1 MTTVIDPLTVSSMN
15 DITPNSRTTFFLI
28 FGILLAILAIIAWGW
43 YEGKKGL
50 RNIDKQSEQYEKF
63 YFNLQRYIHDWKVT
77 EVNYL
82 AIDRLFD
89 IFDLLPWKNNEQT
102 SILRNEFLEKYQ
114 SIRDG
119 IDSRDEFD
127 PGQVFKK

>member
-1 MTTVIDPLTVSSMN
+1 MATIIDPLTVSSMN
-15 DITPNSRTTFFLI
+15 DITPNSWTTFFVI
-28 FGILLAILAIIAWGW
+28 FGIIIMIMAIIAWVW

-50 RNIDKQSEQYEKF
+50 RNIDKESEQYEKF

-89 IFDLLPWKNNEQT
+89 IFDMFAYKDNEKT
-102 SILRNEFLEKYQ
+102 SVLRNEFLEKYK
-114 SIRDG
+114 SVRDE
-119 IDSRDEFD
+119 IDSRDEFV
-127 PGQVFKK
+127 PGQVFKN

>member
-1 MTTVIDPLTVSSMN
+1 MTTIIDPLTVSSMN
-15 DITPNSRTTFFLI
+15 DITPNSWTTFFLI
-28 FGILLAILAIIAWGW
+28 FGILLAILAIIAWSW

-50 RNIDKQSEQYEKF
+50 RNIDKESEQYEKF
-63 YFNLQRYIHDWKVT
+63 YFNLQRYIQDWKVT

-89 IFDLLPWKNNEQT
+89 IFNMFAYKENEKT
-102 SILRNEFLEKYQ
+102 NVLRNEFLEKYQ
-114 SIRDG
+114 SVCDE
-119 IDSRDEFD
+119 IDSREEFD

>member
-1 MTTVIDPLTVSSMN
+1 MITIIDPLTVNSMN
-15 DITPNSRTTFFLI
+15 DITPNSWTTFFVI
-28 FGILLAILAIIAWGW
+28 FLILLTILAIITWGW

-50 RNIDKQSEQYEKF
+50 RNIDKQAEQYEKF

-102 SILRNEFLEKYQ
+102 SILRNEFLEKHQ
-114 SIRDG
+114 SIRDE